1 MSEPM
6 TAVLLRAAELTA
18 AGKSQQAIDLLR
30 PVLVTYPHHAEAWCR
45 LAAAHLDAGE
55 AQAALDA
62 ATRALELDVEPAWP
76 NRLKAMALSDLDR
89 HDEAISAARD
99 SVRRKPS
106 DWRCQVVL
114 AEVLSVAPGM
124 AEDAVDVAQHAAR
137 LAPSEARA
145 FQVLGDAAM
154 RVKDWGL
161 AEHAY
166 RACLKLDPADS
177 DTEANLRTVQR
188 KRAGSP
194 KQKPEKPLNT
204 GKAWRAL
211 SRISVIQVAGGLLL
225 LLAGMPKPTGYLA
238 WLSGAL
244 VIACLTQTLRLRPFK
259 SLVQVPKLAAM
270 VSLLGVSVL
279 LNAGWTVGLALGATT
294 MQPLVIS
301 WLCAV
306 VAGALV
312 FATGGKR

>member
-1 MSEPM
+1 MAVSEPM

-45 LAAAHLDAGE
+45 LAAAHLDGGD

-62 ATRALELDVEPAWP
+62 AARALELDVEPAWP
-76 NRLKAMALSDLDR
+76 NRLKALALSDLDR
-89 HDEAISAARD
+89 HDEAIAAARD

-124 AEDAVDVAQHAAR
+124 AEDAVEVAQQAAR

-166 RACLKLDPADS
+166 RTSLKLDPADV
-177 DTEANLRTVQR
+177 DTAANLRTVQR
-188 KRAGSP
+188 KRVPGKA
-194 KQKPEKPLNT
+194 EKPLNA

-244 VIACLTQTLRLRPFK
+244 VVACLTQTLRLRPVKALFR
-259 SLVQVPKLAAM
+259 VPKLAAM